1 MRCCPN
7 IVSMTLGHPTTLK
20 AETIREIAKYN
31 TRLHTLSMG
40 GIESFP
46 FMLDCNFSALEQ
58 LRHVVL
64 KTTPLLNS
72 AFLTLPTETLRTLR
86 LIQMDAI
93 TPDNLLDFCK
103 THARLKVLA
112 IEKCRA
118 LTTGLGEALA
128 KLITPNN
135 TAHFCRELK
144 EIELNGH
151 YITDE
156 NIKALFIDV
165 PTGTGLY
172 RLKLI
177 NTSVRSLDILRYSH
191 LRIRHLEVSNNRYLV
206 NI

>member
-1 MRCCPN
+1 
-7 IVSMTLGHPTTLK
+7 MTLGHPTTLK

-31 TRLHTLSMG
+31 THLHTLSMG

-46 FMLDCNFSALEQ
+46 FMLDCDFSALKQ

-64 KTTPLLNS
+64 RTTPLLNS
-72 AFLTLPTETLRTLR
+72 AFLTLPAETLRSIR
-86 LIQMDAI
+86 LVQMDAI
-93 TPDNLLDFCK
+93 TPENLLQFCQS
-103 THARLKVLA
+103 HARLRVLA

-135 TAHFCRELK
+135 TTYYCRELK

-151 YITDE
+151 DITDE
-156 NIKALFIDV
+156 NIKALFINV
-165 PTGTGLY
+165 PAGTGLY

-177 NTSVRSLDILRYSH
+177 NTSLRSLDILRYSH

-206 NI
+206 GI